1 MGGVMTIYAR
11 NGARRSYHVVLDA
24 VGFWSM
30 VGVSDVPGI
39 AFLAL
44 GIALVSSYESSGNE

>member
-1 MGGVMTIYAR
+1 MTIYAR
-11 NGARRSYHVVLDA
+11 NGARRSYHVGLDA

-30 VGVSDVPGI
+30 VGVSYVPGI